1 MVDNPTALCYN
12 YYISKETNKQLRKRY
27 KMKNIVSILAVVAAT
42 ATSVSAAETTQG
54 VNWAGSAVDL
64 PNACVFTKN
73 VDGAMTYAE
82 NSINQGGVWTV
93 TKAAQLNVSIR
104 GDIQSFTVVPDSD
117 IERVGGLESDQ
128 TTDAHTMY
136 AVTVD
141 YTAGSMPTVIKRS
154 VRNKDMILT
163 EGGEDVTSYY
173 AKAESIELGSND
185 SFKHLNIKLGGTA
198 TMNYSGALID
208 NGTYTLGHTATCVQ

>member
-12 YYISKETNKQLRKRY
+12 YYISKETNKQIRKRS

-42 ATSVSAAETTQG
+42 ATSVSAAETNET
-54 VNWAGSAVDL
+54 VNWVGTAVDL
-64 PNACVFTKN
+64 EDACVFTKN

-82 NSINQGGVWTV
+82 NSTDFGGVWKV
-93 TKAAQLNVSIR
+93 TKAAELKVSIR

-117 IERVGGLESDQ
+117 ILRDGNNTGL
-128 TTDAHTMY
+128 TTNAHTKY

-141 YTAGSMPTVIKRS
+141 YTAGNLTEVKSS
-154 VRNKDMILT
+154 VRNKSLVLT
-163 EGGEDVTSYY
+163 EGGRDITSNVVS
-173 AKAESIELGSND
+173 AEKVELGSNYNV
-185 SFKHLNIKLGGTA
+185 KHLNIKLGGTA

>member
-1 MVDNPTALCYN
+1 VVDNLTALCYN
-12 YYISKETNKQLRKRY
+12 YYISKETNKQLRKRN

-64 PNACVFTKN
+64 PDACVFTKS
-73 VDGAMTYAE
+73 VDGEMTYAE
-82 NSINQGGVWTV
+82 NSDDQGGVWTV
-93 TKAAQLNVSIR
+93 TKAAELKVSMR
-104 GDIQSFTVVPDSD
+104 GALSSFTVVPDSD
-117 IERVGGLESDQ
+117 IERDGNTVGLTS
-128 TTDAHTMY
+128 TAHTKY

-141 YTAGSMPTVIKRS
+141 YTAGSMPTVITRS

-163 EGGEDVTSYY
+163 GGGMDVTSYY

-185 SFKHLNIKLGGTA
+185 NFKHLNIKLGGTA

-208 NGTYTLGHTATCVQ
+208 NGEYTLGHTATCVQ

>member
-12 YYISKETNKQLRKRY
+12 YYISKETNKQIRKRS

-42 ATSVSAAETTQG
+42 ATSVSADTTNAN
-54 VNWAGSAVDL
+54 VNWVGTAVDL
-64 PNACVFTKN
+64 EDACVFTKN

-82 NSINQGGVWTV
+82 NSDDLGGVWTV
-93 TKAAQLNVSIR
+93 TKAAELNVSVR
-104 GDIQSFTVVPDSD
+104 GKMTTLTVVPDSD
-117 IERVGGLESDQ
+117 ILRVGSNDGE
-128 TTDAHTMY
+128 TANAHTKY

-141 YTAGSMPTVIKRS
+141 YTAGNLTEVKRS
-154 VRNKDMILT
+154 VRNKDEILT
-163 EGGEDVTSYY
+163 GGGEVVTSFF
-173 AKAESIELGSND
+173 AKAESIDIPQFATG
-185 SFKHLNIKLGGTA
+185 KHLNIKLGGTA